1 MSDDVKDFAYYAV
14 KAEETLARLPELPS
28 ADGKRLC
35 VAKAD
40 VYARLAC
47 GAPKSPAFVDP
58 EPCGSFHGID
68 SGDSKS
74 HITLNTPARCRYK
87 HGHTGTHQCMCC
99 MYQW

>member
-1 MSDDVKDFAYYAV
+1 MSDDVKDFAYYAA

-47 GAPKSPAFVDP
+47 GAPKP
-58 EPCGSFHGID
+58 EPKQD
-68 SGDSKS
+68 WPMRD
-74 HITLNTPARCRYK
+74 ND
-87 HGHTGTHQCMCC
+87 
-99 MYQW
+99 